1 MNGKNFFASLVML
14 AALASAGF
22 AQTPAESCPNKVTFG
37 SRAAGPVDQSVQAQ
51 VEITY
56 FTTDDPNVFISEK
69 DGLNRSSRFRLLDT
83 SEFVAKLQGLQR
95 EGVASMQKRQS
106 VTSYFGELARL
117 DLEHDSV
124 NVDGGVVNASLTAAA
139 PGRDYEIERETQVSV
154 SRDPRTD
161 GDAYRVSTLS
171 WFVDATRER
180 GGFKT
185 VDDDS
190 SVLLKPGQTALI
202 KLASDFEVR
211 RSGSVRKYMAVTLR
225 SVTSVGLVSRHA
237 R

>member
-1 MNGKNFFASLVML
+1 MTVKSFFASLAML

-22 AQTPAESCPNKVTFG
+22 AQVTTADSCPNKVTYG
-37 SRAAGPVDQSVQAQ
+37 TRAAGPVDQTVQAE

-56 FTTDDPNVFISEK
+56 FSTDDPNAFISER
-69 DGLNRSSRFRLLDT
+69 DGLNRSARYTFLNT
-83 SEFVAKLQGLQR
+83 SDFVARLQGLQR
-95 EGVASMQKRQS
+95 EGVASTQKRQA
-106 VTSYFGELARL
+106 VTSYFGELAEL
-117 DLEHDSV
+117 TLERDSV
-124 NVDGGVVNASLTAAA
+124 NVDGGMVNASLTAAA
-139 PGRDYEIERETQVSV
+139 PGRDYAVERETQVSV

-180 GGFKT
+180 GGFKM

-190 SVLLKPGQTALI
+190 SVLLKPGRTVII

-211 RSGSVRKYMAVTLR
+211 RSGSARKYMAVTLR
-225 SVTSVGLVSRHA
+225 SVSPVGLASA
-237 R
+237 RN